1 MSNNVRRM
9 ALDISPMV
17 WAYIAFQ
24 LCVTMMSDGFWLR
37 RNGVDLP
44 LLPGLLLN
52 IGTAFT
58 AHKVALWRTLPV
70 SRTEI
75 DRARWWQSIIAPP
88 LLLCATCISA
98 AFAIAAVGLRHAT
111 WSDIA
116 ILVLGQ
122 SMISIL
128 FAGVSVS
135 LFPFAARKLGRWSA
149 LLIIPF
155 MLAIIYI
162 AGTVGDPQTKLHK
175 LLLAMDAA
183 GLATVVG
190 LYMLAGH
197 WPTPLTAPLWAM
209 PMQDRSAPQPVAA
222 KAPGLRGWPVLV
234 WGNLPTFVI
243 LWACA
248 AWIALA
254 MKWFLPG
261 LDLSMLGWLPC
272 LAALQFSVYALA
284 TAMRNL
290 RVLPFS
296 GWQLTC
302 RLVLL
307 LLFVQAIS
315 LLVFKVVLLVSGE
328 HEFSSASF
336 LLPLAYS
343 LVYFPVALRLGLRL
357 IQFGLALSIIFI
369 IPIQLLAPVP
379 NSVPWMVICSLAV
392 MAAGTGWIYWEIT
405 RSHRPYRIQ
414 PLVAARW
421 RGF

>member
-1 MSNNVRRM
+1 MANNVRRM
-9 ALDISPMV
+9 ALDIGPMV

-24 LCVTMMSDGFWLR
+24 LCVTLISDGLWLW
-37 RNGVDLP
+37 RNDVALP

-58 AHKVALWRTLPV
+58 AQKVALWRTLPV
-70 SRTEI
+70 TQTEI
-75 DRARWWQSIIAPP
+75 DRARWWQSIMAPP
-88 LLLCATCISA
+88 LLLCAICISA
-98 AFAIAAVGLRHAT
+98 AFAMAAVGLRHAT
-111 WSDIA
+111 WSHVA

-122 SMISIL
+122 SMASIL

-135 LFPFAARKLGRWSA
+135 VFPFAARKLGRWSA
-149 LLIIPF
+149 LLIIPV

-183 GLATVVG
+183 GLATAVA
-190 LYMLAGH
+190 LYTLAGH
-197 WPTPLTAPLWAM
+197 WPAPLTTPLWAM
-209 PMQDRSAPQPVAA
+209 PMQDRSSPEPAAA
-222 KAPGLRGWPVLV
+222 KARGLRGWPVLI

-248 AWIALA
+248 AWIPLA
-254 MKWFLPG
+254 MKWFLPR
-261 LDLSMLGWLPC
+261 LDLSMLGWLTC

-315 LLVFKVVLLVSGE
+315 LLIFKLVLLVSGE
-328 HEFSSASF
+328 HELSTASF

-343 LVYFPVALRLGLRL
+343 LVYFPLALRLGLRL
-357 IQFGLALSIIFI
+357 VQFGLALSIIFI
-369 IPIQLLAPVP
+369 MPIQLLASHP
-379 NSVPWMVICSLAV
+379 NAVPWMVICSLAV
-392 MAAGTGWIYWEIT
+392 MGAGTGWIYWEIT
-405 RSHRPYRIQ
+405 RSHRAYRIQ
-414 PLVAARW
+414 PLVPARW